1 MARVH
6 ASSGNVGLA
15 LLLAG
20 LLVAAGCT
28 TDFDR
33 KHREAERAV
42 ALAAAAGY
50 EWIETSKLL
59 EQAETAADAGDME
72 EAIQLLEKARFQAE
86 AAIRQSEHEAGAW
99 RDRVIR

>member
-1 MARVH
+1 MARAH
-6 ASSGNVGLA
+6 ASSGNGGLA
-15 LLLAG
+15 PLLAA
-20 LLVAAGCT
+20 LLVASGCT

-33 KHREAERAV
+33 KHAEAERSLG
-42 ALAAAAGY
+42 LAAAAGY

>member
-1 MARVH
+1 MARAR
-6 ASSGNVGLA
+6 ASSGNGGLA
-15 LLLAG
+15 LLLAA

-33 KHREAERAV
+33 KHAEAERWR

-59 EQAETAADAGDME
+59 QQAETAADAGDME
-72 EAIQLLEKARFQAE
+72 EALRLLEKAQFQAE
-86 AAIRQSEHEAGAW
+86 AAVRQSEHETEAW